1 MSFERTM
8 VAIPTTQTIA
18 AGYAAAMRHSRRVRF
33 LRKAIPIGTV
43 LVVAAVTVIAVF
55 DPFRSV
61 PDGLSVGAFRLNGS
75 KITMELPKL
84 TGFRQDM
91 RPYEVTADS
100 AVQDVRNPAVIE
112 MSAMRAKI
120 GMEQRQTALFEA
132 ATGIYDTQKETL
144 ELRREVKVVA
154 QGYDVRMASAR
165 VDMKAGT
172 VLTDDPV
179 RVVMSGGTIDAD
191 AMQIM
196 DNGKRIVFIGRVR
209 THLGSGQGE
218 AAPAGP
224 VGPTADEG
232 KK

>member
-1 MSFERTM
+1 MSFERTT
-8 VAIPTTQTIA
+8 VAIPTAEIVA
-18 AGYAAAMRHSRRVRF
+18 ARYAAAMRHSRRVRF
-33 LRKAIPIGTV
+33 LRKAIPVGSV
-43 LVVAAVTVIAVF
+43 LVVTAVALIAVI

-61 PDGLSVGAFRLNGS
+61 PDGLSIGAFRLSGS

-112 MSAMRAKI
+112 MSAMRARI
-120 GMEQRQTALFEA
+120 GLEQRQTALLEA
-132 ATGIYDTQKETL
+132 ATGVYDTQKETL
-144 ELRREVKVVA
+144 ELRRDVKVVA

-179 RVVMSGGTIDAD
+179 RVIMTGGTIDAD

-209 THLGSGQGE
+209 TRLGSGEGE
-218 AAPAGP
+218 TPAAEPGGAAA
-224 VGPTADEG
+224 VEG